1 MKNGLMNAENF
12 PASDLAET
20 LEWASSCPGPA
31 SARTGGWSLDDFTRE
46 QIRGLVRQVF
56 FSSADRPVRQVVFS
70 AVDPEKEV
78 LSICRQIG
86 EALAVETQGSVAV
99 VGGFPHV
106 LKVQE
111 VQPEEAGT
119 KYSREGGARL
129 RQSATKVRANL
140 WWIPTEE
147 VESELRSAT
156 SVHARLGQIRREFDY
171 SILGAPSAAESHAAV
186 AMAQF
191 ADGIVL
197 VLSAR
202 YTRRAVARKIKE
214 SLERTKARILGTVL
228 SDRVFPIPEALYRR
242 L

>member
-1 MKNGLMNAENF
+1 MNAEAF
-12 PASDLAET
+12 PASDLAGA
-20 LEWASSCPGPA
+20 LEWESSCPDPVD
-31 SARTGGWSLDDFTRE
+31 SVRPGGWNLEDFTRE

-56 FSSADRPVRQVVFS
+56 FSSADRPIRQVVFS
-70 AVDPEKEV
+70 AVDPETEA
-78 LSICRQIG
+78 LSICRQVG
-86 EALAVETQGSVAV
+86 EALALETQGSVAV
-99 VGGFPHV
+99 VGGFPQI

-111 VQPEEAGT
+111 VQPDEVG
-119 KYSREGGARL
+119 KKDPCDGGGRL
-129 RQSATKVRANL
+129 RQNATKVRANL

-147 VESELRSAT
+147 GNSDLRPAT
-156 SVHARLGQIRREFDY
+156 SLHARLGQVRREFDY
-171 SILGAPSAAESHAAV
+171 SIIGAPSASESHAAM

-214 SLERTKARILGTVL
+214 SLEGTKARILGTVL
-228 SDRVFPIPEALYRR
+228 SERVFPIPEALYRR